1 MLKLLRLE
9 YLFNLRQLLIVL
21 AIFSVYFAWA
31 VTRIDS
37 PGVFTIATSIMVGL
51 GIPFTIVGREDKFK
65 TAALVCSLPV
75 RRSTV
80 VLSKFAATWAAILLG
95 LGYNV
100 FLTAVLPFSKVPLGG
115 ILSVKNLFVSL
126 FLMSLLFAVILPFTI
141 RFGLTGIIILLVGC
155 QLLGI
160 VTLILTQMLGGAG
173 NPLRLF
179 FRAAERGLKL
189 LLHHQAT
196 PAYLLALAGGTIA
209 VNLLAILVSRA
220 LYARREL

>member
-9 YLFNLRQLLIVL
+9 YLFNVRQLLIIL
-21 AIFSVYFAWA
+21 AIFSLYFAYA
-31 VTRIDS
+31 VNRVES
-37 PGVFTIATSIMVGL
+37 PGVFIVTTSLMVGL
-51 GIPFTIVGREDKFK
+51 GIPFAIMGREDKFK
-65 TAALVCSLPV
+65 TAALLCSLPV

-100 FLTAVLPFSKVPLGG
+100 FLTAVLPFSKIPLGG
-115 ILSVKNLFVSL
+115 VLSVKNLLVSL
-126 FLMSLLFAVILPFTI
+126 FLMSMLFAVILPFTI
-141 RFGLTGIIILLVGC
+141 RFGFVGIIILLTGC

-160 VTLILTQMLGGAG
+160 VTLLLGQLLGGAG
-173 NPLRLF
+173 IPLRLF
-179 FRAAERGLKL
+179 FRAVERGLKF

-196 PAYLLALAGGTIA
+196 TGFLLVLAAGIIA

-220 LYARREL
+220 LYARRDL

>member
-9 YLFNLRQLLIVL
+9 YLFNLRQILIVL
-21 AIFSVYFAWA
+21 AIFSAYFAWA
-31 VTRIDS
+31 VNRIDS

-51 GIPFTIVGREDKFK
+51 GLPFAIVGREDKFK

-80 VLSKFAATWAAILLG
+80 VLSKFAATWAAMLLG
-95 LGYNV
+95 MGYTL
-100 FLTAVLPFSKVPLGG
+100 FLTAVLPFSKISLAGV
-115 ILSVKNLFVSL
+115 LSVKSLLVSL
-126 FLMSLLFAVILPFTI
+126 FLMSILFAVILPFTI

-160 VTLILTQMLGGAG
+160 VALILTQMLGGAG
-173 NPLRLF
+173 NPLRSF
-179 FRAAERGLKL
+179 FRAVERGLRF

-196 PAYLLALAGGTIA
+196 PAYLLALAGGIMA

-220 LYARREL
+220 VYARREL

>member
-31 VTRIDS
+31 VNRIDS
-37 PGVFTIATSIMVGL
+37 PGVFTITTSIMVGL
-51 GIPFTIVGREDKFK
+51 GIPFAIVGREDKFK

-115 ILSVKNLFVSL
+115 VLSLKNLLISL

-179 FRAAERGLKL
+179 FRGAERGLKL

-220 LYARREL
+220 VYARREL

>member
-9 YLFNLRQLLIVL
+9 YLFNLRQLLIIL
-21 AIFSVYFAWA
+21 AIFSVYFSWA
-31 VTRIDS
+31 VNQIEK
-37 PGVFTIATSIMVGL
+37 PGVFIVTTSLMVGL
-51 GIPFTIVGREDKFK
+51 GIPFAIVGREDKFK

-100 FLTAVLPFSKVPLGG
+100 FLTAVLPFSKVPLGDV
-115 ILSVKNLFVSL
+115 LSVKNLLVSL

-141 RFGLTGIIILLVGC
+141 RFGIAGIIILLVGL

-160 VTLILTQMLGGAG
+160 VALFLTQMLGGAG
-173 NPLRLF
+173 SPLRLF
-179 FRAAERGLKL
+179 FRAVEGGLKF

-196 PAYLLALAGGTIA
+196 PGFLLTLAAGIVA
-209 VNLLAILVSRA
+209 VNFLSITVSRA
-220 LYARREL
+220 LYARRDL

>member
-9 YLFNLRQLLIVL
+9 YLFNLRQLLIIL

-31 VTRIDS
+31 VNRIDS
-37 PGVFTIATSIMVGL
+37 PGVFTIATSLMVGL
-51 GIPFTIVGREDKFK
+51 GFPFAIVGREDKFK

-115 ILSVKNLFVSL
+115 VLSVKNLLVSL

-141 RFGLTGIIILLVGC
+141 RFGITGIIILLVGC

-173 NPLRLF
+173 SPLRFF
-179 FRAAERGLKL
+179 FRAVEGGLKF

-196 PAYLLALAGGTIA
+196 PAYLLALAGGIIA

-220 LYARREL
+220 VYARREL